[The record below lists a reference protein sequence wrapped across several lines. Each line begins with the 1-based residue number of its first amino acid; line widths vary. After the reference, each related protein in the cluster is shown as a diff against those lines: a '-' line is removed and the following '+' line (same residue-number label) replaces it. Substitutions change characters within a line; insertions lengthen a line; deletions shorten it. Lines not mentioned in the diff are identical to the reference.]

1 MGGLSFMTAKE
12 FQAKFGRI
20 EEGIPAGTVGPKA
33 QIRIPKSVTPNKTEA
48 AWMEQAK
55 RRHPNAEVKYEPLTF
70 RLPSGTR
77 YTPDVIVF
85 AKEGGQVLAVY
96 EVKGPHIH
104 NSASIRA
111 FKEARSAFPWWP
123 FKFAQLTKDGWAIA

>member
-1 MGGLSFMTAKE
+1 MTALE
-12 FQAKFGRI
+12 FQKQFGRI
-20 EEGIPAGTVGPKA
+20 EEGIPAGTIGGPKA
-33 QIRIPKSVTPNKTEA
+33 QIRIPKAATPNKTEA

-55 RRHPNAEVKYEPLTF
+55 RRHPKAEVKYEPLTF